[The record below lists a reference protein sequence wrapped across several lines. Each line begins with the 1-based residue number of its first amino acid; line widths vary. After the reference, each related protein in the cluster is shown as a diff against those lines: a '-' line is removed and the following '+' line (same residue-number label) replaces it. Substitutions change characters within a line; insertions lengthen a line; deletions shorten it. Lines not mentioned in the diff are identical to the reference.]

1 MRLSLNIKVFFSA
14 LFFVILVSTFYSSV
28 SEAKPTTQVARTAA
42 GGSVACTG
50 NANGIIEKTVPGDG
64 CEVQPDTQKLTFF
77 RLELCT
83 EEPTGPT
90 TSAIVD
96 RTKCFTFFRNDAGS
110 EVSIKKLLGT
120 QIGLPRH
127 YEAVP
132 YGTYTHG
139 LVTMGSTFKFKSS
152 VTFDGDVADTDSND
166 TGSTCVTKIPAGGA
180 STIIYGFH
188 TSLNHANSNVDC
200 TDGATAAEII
210 IGVNTM
216 TMDNSNNCYHLKKF
230 VTSGPL
236 IDAYLL
242 QSDGTL
248 HDNVNGSDVVPQ
260 SAASGCKSGVSN
272 GVTNIQGVMPF
283 TTPIEISPQ
292 TVGLQIEYNNT
303 QGLKLDMESDNVFYK
318 FDSSFFDFTLKA
330 QTGRTR
336 GAFR

>member
-1 MRLSLNIKVFFSA
+1 MKLSSNIKVFFTA
-14 LFFVILVSTFYSSV
+14 LFFALFVSTFYSTV
-28 SEAKPTTQVARTAA
+28 SEAKPTTQLTRSAL

-50 NANGIIEKTVPGDG
+50 NANGIIEKTVPSAG
-64 CEVQPDTQKLTFF
+64 CEIQPDEQKITFF

-90 TSAIVD
+90 TSAIAD
-96 RTKCFTFFRNDAGS
+96 RSKCVTFFRNDSGS
-110 EVSIKKLLGT
+110 EVSIKKRLGT
-120 QIGLPRH
+120 QIGKAQH
-127 YEAVP
+127 YSSVP

-152 VTFDGDVADTDSND
+152 VTFDGDVADTESND

-188 TSLNHANSNVDC
+188 NNLSHADSNVDC

-216 TMDNSNNCYHLKKF
+216 TMDSGDCFHLKQF

-236 IDAYLL
+236 IDAYLI
-242 QSDGTL
+242 QSDGKL
-248 HDNVNGSDVVPQ
+248 HPNVNGDDKVP
-260 SAASGCKSGVSN
+260 AGTGCKSGVSN

-283 TTPIEISPQ
+283 TIPIEISPQ

-303 QGLKLDMESDNVFYK
+303 QGLKLDMASDNVFYK

-330 QTGRTR
+330 QTGRKK

>member
-14 LFFVILVSTFYSSV
+14 LFFAILVSTFYSTV

-64 CEVQPDTQKLTFF
+64 CEVQPDTQKITFF

-90 TSAIVD
+90 TSAIAD
-96 RTKCFTFFRNDAGS
+96 RSKCVTFFRNDSGS
-110 EVSIKKLLGT
+110 EVSIKKRLGT

-152 VTFDGDVADTDSND
+152 VTFDGDVQDVGPTN

-180 STIIYGFH
+180 STIIYGYH
-188 TSLNHANSNVDC
+188 NDLIHAHSNVDC

-242 QSDGTL
+242 QSNGQL
-248 HDNVNGSDVVPQ
+248 HGSVNGSDVV
-260 SAASGCKSGVSN
+260 ANNTDGCKSGVSN

-283 TTPIEISPQ
+283 TIPIIISPQ
-292 TVGLQIEYNNT
+292 TIGLQIKYNNT
-303 QGLKLDMESDNVFYK
+303 QGLKLDMASDNVFYK
-318 FDSSFFDFTLKA
+318 FDSSFFDFTLTA
-330 QTGRTR
+330 LTGRTR
-336 GAFR
+336 GSFR

>member
-1 MRLSLNIKVFFSA
+1 MKLSSNIKVFFTA
-14 LFFVILVSTFYSSV
+14 LFFALFVSTFYSTV
-28 SEAKPTTQVARTAA
+28 SEAKPTTQLTRSAL

-50 NANGIIEKTVPGDG
+50 NANGIIEKTVPSAG
-64 CEVQPDTQKLTFF
+64 CEIQPDEQKITFF

-90 TSAIVD
+90 TSAIAD
-96 RTKCFTFFRNDAGS
+96 RSKCVTFFRNDSGS

-120 QIGLPRH
+120 QIGKAQH
-127 YEAVP
+127 YSSVP

-152 VTFDGDVADTDSND
+152 VTFDGDVADTESND

-188 TSLNHANSNVDC
+188 NNLSHADSNVDC

-216 TMDNSNNCYHLKKF
+216 TMDSGDCFHLKQF

-236 IDAYLL
+236 IDAYLI
-242 QSDGTL
+242 QSDGKL
-248 HDNVNGSDVVPQ
+248 HPNVNGDDKVP
-260 SAASGCKSGVSN
+260 AGTGCKSGVSN

-283 TTPIEISPQ
+283 TIPIEISPQ

-303 QGLKLDMESDNVFYK
+303 QGLKLDMASDNVFYK

-330 QTGRTR
+330 QTGRKK

>member
-64 CEVQPDTQKLTFF
+64 CEVQPDTQKITFF

-188 TSLNHANSNVDC
+188 TSLSHAESNVDC

-216 TMDNSNNCYHLKKF
+216 TMDSGDCFHLKQF
-230 VTSGPL
+230 VTTGPL
-236 IDAYLL
+236 IDAYLI
-242 QSDGTL
+242 QSDGKL
-248 HDNVNGSDVVPQ
+248 HPNVNGDDKVP
-260 SAASGCKSGVSN
+260 AGTGCRSGVSN

-283 TTPIEISPQ
+283 TIPIEISPQ

-303 QGLKLDMESDNVFYK
+303 QGLKLDMASDNVFYK

-330 QTGRTR
+330 QTGRKK

>member
-1 MRLSLNIKVFFSA
+1 MISI
-14 LFFVILVSTFYSSV
+14 TFYSTATNAQPGTTV
-28 SEAKPTTQVARTAA
+28 SRNDPE
-42 GGSVACTG
+42 CTG
-50 NANGIIEKTVPGDG
+50 NGGTITPAAAGDR
-64 CEVQPDTQKLTFF
+64 CEFTPDTQKITFF

-90 TSAIVD
+90 TSAIAD
-96 RTKCFTFFRNDAGS
+96 RSKCVTFFRNDSGS
-110 EVSIKKLLGT
+110 EVSIKKRLGT
-120 QIGLPRH
+120 QIGKAQH
-127 YEAVP
+127 YSAVP
-132 YGTYTHG
+132 YATYTHG

-188 TSLNHANSNVDC
+188 NNLNHANSNVDC

-242 QSDGTL
+242 QSNGQL
-248 HDNVNGSDVVPQ
+248 HGSVNGSDVV
-260 SAASGCKSGVSN
+260 ANDTDGCKSGVSN

-283 TTPIEISPQ
+283 TIPIIISPQ
-292 TVGLQIEYNNT
+292 TIGLQIKYNNT
-303 QGLKLDMESDNVFYK
+303 QGLKLDMASDNVFYK
-318 FDSSFFDFTLKA
+318 FDSSFFDFTLTA
-330 QTGRTR
+330 LTGRTR
-336 GAFR
+336 GSFR

>member
-1 MRLSLNIKVFFSA
+1 MKLSSNIKVFFTA
-14 LFFVILVSTFYSSV
+14 LFFALFVSTFYSTV
-28 SEAKPTTQVARTAA
+28 SEAKPTTQVARTEA

-50 NANGIIEKTVPGDG
+50 NANGIIEKTVPSAG
-64 CEVQPDTQKLTFF
+64 CEIQPDMQKITFF

-90 TSAIVD
+90 TSAIAD
-96 RTKCFTFFRNDAGS
+96 RSKCVTFFRNDSGS

-120 QIGLPRH
+120 QIGKAKH
-127 YEAVP
+127 YSAVP

-216 TMDNSNNCYHLKKF
+216 TMDSGDCFHLKQF
-230 VTSGPL
+230 VTTGPL
-236 IDAYLL
+236 IDAYLI
-242 QSDGTL
+242 QSDGKL
-248 HDNVNGSDVVPQ
+248 HPNVNGDDKVP
-260 SAASGCKSGVSN
+260 AGTGCESGVSN

>member
-14 LFFVILVSTFYSSV
+14 LFFAILVSTFYSTV
-28 SEAKPTTQVARTAA
+28 SEAKPSTQAARTAA

-64 CEVQPDTQKLTFF
+64 CEVQPDTQKITFF

-83 EEPTGPT
+83 QEPTGPT

-96 RTKCFTFFRNDAGS
+96 RSKCFTFFRNDSGA
-110 EVSIKKLLGT
+110 EVSIKKLIGT
-120 QIGLPRH
+120 QIGKTSDYTP
-127 YEAVP
+127 VP
-132 YGTYTHG
+132 HGTYTHG

-188 TSLNHANSNVDC
+188 NSLSHADSNVDC

-242 QSDGTL
+242 QSNGQL
-248 HDNVNGSDVVPQ
+248 HGSVNGSDVV
-260 SAASGCKSGVSN
+260 ANNTDGCKSGVSN

-283 TTPIEISPQ
+283 TIPIIISPQ
-292 TVGLQIEYNNT
+292 TIGLQIKYNNT
-303 QGLKLDMESDNVFYK
+303 QGLKLDMASDNVFYK
-318 FDSSFFDFTLKA
+318 FDSSFFDFTLTA
-330 QTGRTR
+330 LTGRTR
-336 GAFR
+336 GSFR

>member
-1 MRLSLNIKVFFSA
+1 MKLSSNIKVFFTA
-14 LFFVILVSTFYSSV
+14 LFFALFVSTFYSTV
-28 SEAKPTTQVARTAA
+28 SEAKPTTQLTRSAL

-50 NANGIIEKTVPGDG
+50 NANGIIEKTVPSAG
-64 CEVQPDTQKLTFF
+64 CEIQPDTQKITFF

-90 TSAIVD
+90 TSAIAD
-96 RTKCFTFFRNDAGS
+96 RSKCVTFFRNDSGS
-110 EVSIKKLLGT
+110 EVSIKKRLGT

-188 TSLNHANSNVDC
+188 TSLSHADSNVDC

-216 TMDNSNNCYHLKKF
+216 TMDSGDCFHLKQF
-230 VTSGPL
+230 VTTGPL
-236 IDAYLL
+236 IDAYLI
-242 QSDGTL
+242 QSDGKL
-248 HDNVNGSDVVPQ
+248 HPNVNGDDKVP
-260 SAASGCKSGVSN
+260 AGTGCKSGVSN

-283 TTPIEISPQ
+283 TIPIEITPQ

-303 QGLKLDMESDNVFYK
+303 QGLKLDMASDNVFFK

>member
-1 MRLSLNIKVFFSA
+1 MKLSSSIKVFFTA
-14 LFFVILVSTFYSSV
+14 LFFAILVSTFYSTV
-28 SEAKPTTQVARTAA
+28 SEAKPSTQLTRSAE

-50 NANGIIEKTVPGDG
+50 NANGIIEKTVPSAG
-64 CEVQPDTQKLTFF
+64 CEIQPDMQKITFF

-90 TSAIVD
+90 TSAIAD
-96 RTKCFTFFRNDAGS
+96 RSKCVTFFRNDSGS
-110 EVSIKKLLGT
+110 EVSIKQRLGT
-120 QIGLPRH
+120 QIGKVKH
-127 YEAVP
+127 YSAVP

-152 VTFDGDVADTDSND
+152 VTFDGDVADTESND

-188 TSLNHANSNVDC
+188 TNLSHADSNVDC

-216 TMDNSNNCYHLKKF
+216 TMDSGDCFHLKQF
-230 VTSGPL
+230 VTTGPL
-236 IDAYLL
+236 IDAYLI
-242 QSDGTL
+242 QSDGKL
-248 HDNVNGSDVVPQ
+248 HPNVNGDDKVP
-260 SAASGCKSGVSN
+260 AGTGCKSGVSN

-283 TTPIEISPQ
+283 TTPIEITPQ

-330 QTGRTR
+330 QTGRKK